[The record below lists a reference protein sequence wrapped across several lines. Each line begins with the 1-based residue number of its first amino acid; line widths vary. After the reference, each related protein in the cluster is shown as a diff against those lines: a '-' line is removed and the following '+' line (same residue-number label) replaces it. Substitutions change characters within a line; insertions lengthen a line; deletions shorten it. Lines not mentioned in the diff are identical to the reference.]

1 MSLNGSQTLK
11 KALDILFVLG
21 EAETPLS
28 VSEIAQRASIPE
40 STVYRLLQTL
50 ENNGIIERKSKGQIT
65 LGLRILELARSLTQ
79 QMDRYLNV
87 IARPIM
93 EKITEKT
100 NETSILAVRSG
111 IEVICIESIASSR
124 LIRFAIEN
132 GRLLPLH
139 RGASG
144 KIILAYENEKIVEQV
159 LQKLSSEQEKKQLI
173 SELEKIREQGCCIT
187 IGEVDSD
194 ICGISAPIFN
204 YQGRVVASLTV
215 AGPAERIDLEARE
228 NIVSVITDAAH
239 QVSQKFIE
247 TATF

>member
-1 MSLNGSQTLK
+1 MNVAKWFANVK

-139 RGASG
+139 RGH
-144 KIILAYENEKIVEQV
+144 
-159 LQKLSSEQEKKQLI
+159 
-173 SELEKIREQGCCIT
+173 LEKLF
-187 IGEVDSD
+187 S
-194 ICGISAPIFN
+194 
-204 YQGRVVASLTV
+204 
-215 AGPAERIDLEARE
+215 
-228 NIVSVITDAAH
+228 H
-239 QVSQKFIE
+239 MKMKK
-247 TATF
+247 